1 MNAMQEPE
9 REEIRCEE
17 IGCGSI
23 AGWRIDAGIG
33 VSQYA
38 CMNHVGTMLHSK
50 NYSVVVPLDA
60 RMSELDELLVPTL
73 GTIEERLRITMDAAI
88 KYFRERNKLRLQIS
102 DMERPQEERCR
113 RCDGDGKAHGSDRPF
128 EWHGDG
134 TYPGPC
140 PVCNGTGVAIQ
151 K

>member
-1 MNAMQEPE
+1 MENQMNAMQEPE

-17 IGCGSI
+17 IGCELS
-23 AGWRIDAGIG
+23 ASWRIDAGIG

-38 CMNHVGTMLHSK
+38 CTDHVGVMLHSK

-88 KYFRERNKLRLQIS
+88 KYFRERNKLRAQIN
-102 DMERPQEERCR
+102 DTERPQAERCS
-113 RCDGDGKAHGSDRPF
+113 RCDEDGKSHGSD
-128 EWHGDG
+128 
-134 TYPGPC
+134 
-140 PVCNGTGVAIQ
+140 
-151 K
+151 